1 MNTEGTWYLKLLG
14 SLCGALQCAL
24 KSMDKRAMKSDVCFL
39 LCLFIMFL
47 ATGYLSKPVT
57 EAKQLISKLKTKLV
71 GEHVAALLQNTAL
84 KSSRASNIRSYRTPE
99 SKMIKYTNYINQSL
113 LMFVIKRPK
122 LLTELERKDFK
133 TVAFF

>member
-57 EAKQLISKLKTKLV
+57 EAK
-71 GEHVAALLQNTAL
+71 
-84 KSSRASNIRSYRTPE
+84 
-99 SKMIKYTNYINQSL
+99 
-113 LMFVIKRPK
+113 
-122 LLTELERKDFK
+122 
-133 TVAFF
+133 